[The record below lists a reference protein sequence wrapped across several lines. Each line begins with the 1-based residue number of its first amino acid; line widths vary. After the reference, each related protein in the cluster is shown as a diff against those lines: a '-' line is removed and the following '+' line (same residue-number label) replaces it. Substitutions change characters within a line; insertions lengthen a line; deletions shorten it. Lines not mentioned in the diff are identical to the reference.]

1 MFLCAKNSIFL
12 FQYPNLLRRGMMFCI
27 LIMSYLCVFSQES
40 KIPLKIN
47 FSRQN
52 NFTYS
57 TQYDINWNKR
67 YKKYRI
73 ELFSHHDN
81 LANTVLEKP
90 FVQVYFRN
98 LIWQYYD
105 FSPKW
110 AAASWMESDQ
120 FLHNGTQRHSF
131 YGGFSYKPL
140 KTISITPLIGYSWDY
155 LAKQLNQGFSP
166 AFKVDIAHEWKEGL
180 ATQTRL
186 FLREKYIYPRKQRN
200 FSLNSMWNKS
210 FGEFAS
216 LQFGV
221 AAGSNE
227 MDNFKQKSIEKIK
240 SDTLNPL
247 LQARYVFFKGLSIES
262 ENILL
267 ITRRKFDYKPND
279 TTEAEFNDLLFNQTE
294 ANSQQKI
301 RYESPKIQAFL
312 TYAYSFTNR
321 RYLISND
328 LKLSSLA
335 YEKLILQEEQKN
347 FYRREHNWEANFV
360 YLFHP
365 KHTFLLNGNNKYV
378 MYDTPSKTN
387 FDDHDELSY
396 GLSSEFQS
404 KWNPRFSTRYK
415 LLGNVRKYVF
425 LFKERS
431 QDNYTQPTLRLE
443 FEYQWQILPRLFLKG
458 EQFIYVV
465 YNVKDFADINF
476 TNRSTRNLESRLE
489 IRYLQREK
497 WQHSL
502 NAYRK
507 ETHLSYLNWDKFA
520 ETTLDTT
527 QNINIEQKNT
537 YQLWTNDKKG
547 TFFLDFGY
555 KHFMLYRYQNTS
567 MLNTQNM
574 LKPINLHIHN
584 VQTGAITGG
593 RFLGTKGHSLECF
606 VWWQYQHT
614 SNKYYQISQFAGFNS
629 NYKEVD
635 LQKVSNKFRPFV
647 DFRANVMF

>member
-1 MFLCAKNSIFL
+1 MFFGLKNKNFL
-12 FQYPNLLRRGMMFCI
+12 FRYPNLLMREVAFFV
-27 LIMSYLCVFSQES
+27 LIISNLCVFSQEN
-40 KIPLKIN
+40 KIPLKVN

-57 TQYDINWNKR
+57 TQYDLNWQKTH
-67 YKKYRI
+67 KKYRI
-73 ELFSHHDN
+73 SLFSHHDN
-81 LANTVLEKP
+81 LVNTILDKP

-98 LIWQYYD
+98 SIWQYYD
-105 FSPKW
+105 FSAKW
-110 AAASWMESDQ
+110 AAASWIESDQ
-120 FLHNGTQRHSF
+120 FLHNGTQKHSF
-131 YGGFSYKPL
+131 YGGFSYNPL

-155 LAKQLNQGFSP
+155 LGKQLNQGFSP
-166 AFKVDIAHEWKEGL
+166 AFKIDIAHEWEEGL
-180 ATQTRL
+180 STETKL
-186 FLREKYIYPRKQRN
+186 FLREKYIFPRKQRN
-200 FSLNSMWNKS
+200 FSLNTMWNKS
-210 FGEFAS
+210 FGEFAN
-216 LQFGV
+216 LQFGLI
-221 AAGSNE
+221 AGSNE

-247 LQARYVFFKGLSIES
+247 LQVRYVLFNNLTLES
-262 ENILL
+262 ENVML

-279 TTEAEFNDLLFNQTE
+279 TTESEFNDLLFNQTE

-301 RYESPKIQAFL
+301 RFENAKIQAFF
-312 TYAYSFTNR
+312 TYTYNFTNR

-328 LKLSSLA
+328 LKLNGIA
-335 YEKLILQEEQKN
+335 YQKLIEQEEQKN
-347 FYRREHNWEANFV
+347 FYRRVHTWEANFV
-360 YLFHP
+360 YLFHQ
-365 KHTFLLNGNNKYV
+365 KHTFLLNANNRYV
-378 MYDTPSKTN
+378 MYDTPSKLN

-396 GLSSEFQS
+396 GLSLELQS
-404 KWNPRFSTRYK
+404 KWNKRFSTRYK
-415 LLGNVRKYVF
+415 LLGNQRKYVF

-443 FEYQWQILPRLFLKG
+443 FEYQWQVLPRLFLKG

-465 YNVKDFADINF
+465 YNVKDFSDINF

-489 IRYLQREK
+489 IKYLQREK
-497 WQHSL
+497 WQHQL
-502 NAYRK
+502 TAYRK
-507 ETHLSYLNWDKFA
+507 ETHLSYLNWEKFA

-537 YQLWTNDKKG
+537 YQLWTNAAKG

-567 MLNTQNM
+567 MLNLQNM

-593 RFLGTKGHSLECF
+593 RFLGAKGHSLECF
-606 VWWQYQHT
+606 VWWQYQQT
-614 SNKYYQISQFAGFNS
+614 SNRYYEISQFAGFNS

-635 LQKVSNKFRPFV
+635 LAKKNSKFRPFV
-647 DFRANVMF
+647 ECRANILF